1 MNTLGLM
8 GTHWKHHKTENAL
21 HPNPTSPKT
30 QKKKTKPR
38 GFPDAFLR
46 ALRQCML
53 SLLVDCMEF
62 LLSKLFVIIFNLS
75 YYPHHKLGVLIM
87 RWK

>member
-1 MNTLGLM
+1 M
-8 GTHWKHHKTENAL
+8 GTHWKHHKTKIDL
-21 HPNPTSPKT
+21 HPTPTSPKT

-38 GFPDAFLR
+38 G
-46 ALRQCML
+46 CML

-62 LLSKLFVIIFNLS
+62 LFSKLFVIIFNLS
-75 YYPHHKLGVLIM
+75 YYPRYKLGVLIM